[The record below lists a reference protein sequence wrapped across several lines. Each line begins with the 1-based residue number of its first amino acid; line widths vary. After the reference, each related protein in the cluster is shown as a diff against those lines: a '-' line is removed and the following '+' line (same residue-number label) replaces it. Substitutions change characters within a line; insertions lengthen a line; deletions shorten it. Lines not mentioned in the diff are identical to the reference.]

1 MDHNGNDGSVILN
14 GVKDLLLM
22 KSIPGDS
29 SQAQNDSH
37 VILNGSEGSPG
48 HEADSGRFFVA
59 LRMTVESS

>member
-1 MDHNGNDGSVILN
+1 
-14 GVKDLLLM
+14 VKDLLLM